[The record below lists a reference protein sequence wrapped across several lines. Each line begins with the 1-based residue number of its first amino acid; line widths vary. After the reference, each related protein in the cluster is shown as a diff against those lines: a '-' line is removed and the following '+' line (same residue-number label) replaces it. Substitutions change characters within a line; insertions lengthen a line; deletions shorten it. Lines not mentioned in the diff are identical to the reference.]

1 MVGIKLV
8 MGGTSM
14 DESELVI
21 GITEELFNVKL
32 PNSYLLKYYEDLEHR
47 TFWIS
52 DEINDDL
59 MYELSHYIIK
69 WNREDKDVPEMD
81 RKPIYLLINCQGGD
95 LDAYAS
101 ICSMIELSKTP
112 IIGVAMGLVASAASL
127 IYLSCHARL
136 ALKSSYFILHKG
148 SAALSGDF
156 DNIMNS
162 IDDYKR
168 EVEKMANHILEHS
181 NYTRE
186 EVESHIGRDWYIRAP
201 EALEKGLVDQIIT
214 DINILL

>member
-1 MVGIKLV
+1 
-8 MGGTSM
+8 M

-21 GITEELFNVKL
+21 NIPEELFNVKL
-32 PNSYLLKYYEDLEHR
+32 PNSYLLKYYEDLQRR

-52 DEINDDL
+52 DEVNDDL
-59 MYELSHYIIK
+59 MYELSHYILK
-69 WNREDKDVPEMD
+69 WNAEDRDIPEMD

-112 IIGVAMGLVASAASL
+112 VIGVAMGLVASAASL
-127 IYLSCHARL
+127 IYLSCHVRL

-168 EVEKMANHILEHS
+168 EVEKMVNHILEHS
-181 NYTRE
+181 NYER
-186 EVESHIGRDWYIRAP
+186 
-201 EALEKGLVDQIIT
+201 
-214 DINILL
+214 

>member
-1 MVGIKLV
+1 
-8 MGGTSM
+8 M

>member
-21 GITEELFNVKL
+21 GITEDLFNVKL

-69 WNREDKDVPEMD
+69 WNREDKDIPEMD

>member
-1 MVGIKLV
+1 
-8 MGGTSM
+8 M

-21 GITEELFNVKL
+21 GITEDLFNVKL

-69 WNREDKDVPEMD
+69 WNREDKDIPEMD
-81 RKPIYLLINCQGGD
+81 RKPNYLLINCQGGD

-101 ICSMIELSKTP
+101 LCSMIELSKTP
-112 IIGVAMGLVASAASL
+112 VIGVAMGLVASAASL
-127 IYLSCHARL
+127 IYLSCHARF

>member
-1 MVGIKLV
+1 
-8 MGGTSM
+8 M
-14 DESELVI
+14 DESEIVI
-21 GITEELFNVKL
+21 GITEDLFNVKL
-32 PNSYLLKYYEDLEHR
+32 PNSYLLKYYEDLGHR

-52 DEINDDL
+52 DEVNDDL

-69 WNREDKDVPEMD
+69 WNREDKDIPEID

-112 IIGVAMGLVASAASL
+112 VIGVAMGLVASAASL

-214 DINILL
+214 DINVLL